1 MATKLS
7 LRVHRVKCVD
17 ETGGWLAEKV
27 GNDEIYLGGF
37 AVTNQNGDTVKI
49 APVSIYGGFDDGDVK
64 VFNPPK
70 VFHTINIPASGGWPK
85 TFAVGLV
92 LIEKDAG
99 GMVGAVTQIAN
110 FFEEKLKEKLAQSAV
125 AGAVPILA
133 GVLLKQAIIAIAPA
147 VLSYVK
153 SAIFAAFSDEIF
165 TPNLVTVDIP
175 SANFTWAGSMDSAE
189 KTVEFRDHS
198 GTYQLTYDWKLS

>member
-37 AVTNQNGDTVKI
+37 AVNNPNGETVKI
-49 APVSIYGGFDDGDVK
+49 NPVSIYNDFDDGDVK

-70 VFHTINIPASGGWPK
+70 VFHTINIPAAGGWPK
-85 TFAVGLV
+85 TFAVGLI

-99 GMVGAVTQIAN
+99 GMVGAVTKIAN
-110 FFEEKLKEKLAQSAV
+110 FFEEKLKEKLAQSPV
-125 AGAVPILA
+125 AGAAPLLA
-133 GVLLKQAIIAIAPA
+133 GALLRQAIIVIGPP
-147 VLSYVK
+147 VINYVK
-153 SAIFAAFSDEIF
+153 HTIMSAFADEIF
-165 TPNLVTVDIP
+165 TPQMAIIDIP
-175 SANFTWAGSMDSAE
+175 SANFTWSGSMDSAE